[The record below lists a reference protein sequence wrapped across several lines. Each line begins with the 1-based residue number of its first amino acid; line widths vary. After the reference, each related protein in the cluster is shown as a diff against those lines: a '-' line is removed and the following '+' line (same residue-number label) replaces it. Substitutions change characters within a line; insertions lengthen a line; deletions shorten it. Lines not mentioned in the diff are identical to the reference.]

1 MRRALALAI
10 LAHLLLLSLV
20 GAWLHGLPRGDD
32 GAPAIEVALR
42 HVGQAMQDFAQD
54 ARDSSGAGQAANK
67 ATTTASSSSPDTA
80 ATRHDSGEAA
90 ATRSGLP
97 FAGDGPAIMA
107 PIESPLDGL
116 KRDYVMALTR
126 HLLAQP
132 PDYPRGAWKRGVE
145 GTVIVSIR
153 LDAVGNITDARVTGS
168 SGDAELDAAALRH
181 VRERS
186 PLPRPPA
193 ELADAMRE
201 IWWDWP
207 VPFRIE

>member
-32 GAPAIEVALR
+32 GAPSIEVALR
-42 HVGQAMQDFAQD
+42 HVGQAMQDFTQD
-54 ARDSSGAGQAANK
+54 ARDAAGTGQAANE
-67 ATTTASSSSPDTA
+67 ATATAASPSPDSTA
-80 ATRHDSGEAA
+80 ARHESREAA
-90 ATRSGLP
+90 PTRSGLP
-97 FAGDGPAIMA
+97 FTGDGPAMMV
-107 PIESPLDGL
+107 PVDSPLDGL
-116 KRDYVMALTR
+116 KRDYVVALSR

-132 PDYPRGAWKRGVE
+132 PDYPRGAWKRGIE

-153 LDAVGNITDARVTGS
+153 LDAVGNIADARVTGT

-186 PLPRPPA
+186 PLPRPPT
-193 ELADAMRE
+193 ELAGAMQD
-201 IWWDWP
+201 IWWDWQ